1 MWIHKVAGA
10 LLALVAGVVVWWMG
24 AVLYGSAD
32 PGLRTTVQIGIPGA
46 ILIAAAAVCGLA
58 CGLSLLR
65 APRAAG
71 RGVKRLRIA
80 GSRDRR

>member
-10 LLALVAGVVVWWMG
+10 LLALAASVVVWWMG
-24 AVLYGSAD
+24 AVLYGGAD

-46 ILIAAAAVCGLA
+46 ILIAAAAGCALA
-58 CGLSLLR
+58 CGLSMLR

-71 RGVKRLRIA
+71 RDLKRLRIA
-80 GSRDRR
+80 GSRHRR